1 MLRLLLT
8 AIMLSSLSV
17 SANAKGLNESPRG
30 DSRKNSMERARENPQ
45 GSSNIKPGNPV
56 TGDTKKKLNE
66 LDTQIKLQNLKN
78 KVKK

>member
-8 AIMLSSLSV
+8 VIILSSLSF

-45 GSSNIKPGNPV
+45 GSSNKKPVNSI
-56 TGDTKKKLNE
+56 TSDTKKKLNE
-66 LDTQIKLQNLKN
+66 LDTQMKLQNLKN